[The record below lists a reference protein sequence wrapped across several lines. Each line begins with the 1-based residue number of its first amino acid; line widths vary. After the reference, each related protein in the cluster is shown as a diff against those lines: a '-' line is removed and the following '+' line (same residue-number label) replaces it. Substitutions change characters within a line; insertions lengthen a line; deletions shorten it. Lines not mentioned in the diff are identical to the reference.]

1 MRHEKHEVSI
11 TYNSARCSCGRMPM
25 ILRPASET
33 IGAFTLR
40 ANEVHQLHLQMKDPA
55 PSLFDWQ
62 PEPGHVE
69 ARGGLFA

>member
-1 MRHEKHEVSI
+1 
-11 TYNSARCSCGRMPM
+11 M
-25 ILRPASET
+25 ILRPASEA
-33 IGAFTLR
+33 IGAFTIR
-40 ANEVHQLHLQMKDPA
+40 ANEIHQMHLAMKDPA